1 MSYRLDVHFEKVV
14 LVGAGGTGSLVVDGL
29 CRLLI
34 KRPEIP
40 IFIIDYDRVAKKNLL
55 RQNFYPQD
63 IGKFKSQVIAER
75 YARIYGRK
83 IAYSVSPFEPDMIEE
98 YWGQSVGTS
107 LVANS
112 LLIGCV
118 DRHTG
123 RRALAEAL
131 LHSLSWWLDTGNGY
145 NSGQVLIGNCPQA
158 NLVKGTFDASKN
170 ILLRAPAPSL
180 QAPSLLEPPT
190 RVVERDTCAEAIED
204 NRQSQ
209 VINQSMA
216 VLILEFVRRILAGE
230 LTWLGAYLDMDA
242 GTLKPVPAEPAIV
255 SRMLSI
261 DQEDLMVPQR

>member
-1 MSYRLDVHFEKVV
+1 MTFKKVV
-14 LVGAGGTGSLVVDGL
+14 LVGVGGTGSLIVDGL

-34 KRPEIP
+34 KKPDIP

-83 IAYSVSPFEPDMIEE
+83 IAYSISPFEPDMIEQ
-98 YWGQSVGTS
+98 YWGENMGAA
-107 LVANS
+107 LVSNA
-112 LLIGCV
+112 LIIGCV
-118 DRHTG
+118 DSHTG
-123 RRALAEAL
+123 RRAMAQAL
-131 LHSLSWWLDTGNGY
+131 RHSLSWWLDTGNGY
-145 NSGQVLIGNCPQA
+145 NSGQVLVGNVPHADLMKCS
-158 NLVKGTFDASKN
+158 FDAQRN
-170 ILLRAPAPSL
+170 LLLRAPAPSL
-180 QAPSLLEPPT
+180 QAPSLLQPPT
-190 RVVERDTCAEAIED
+190 RVVKRDDCAEAIED

-230 LTWLGAYLDMDA
+230 LTWLGAYMDMDA
-242 GTLKPVPAEPAIV
+242 GTLKPVPADPAIV

-261 DQEDLMVPQR
+261 DQQDLMVPEIEI